1 MTFIYFLRVAGVL
14 MGKRPR
20 HRPEDNI
27 QMDLKETGWE
37 GVDRIH
43 LIENRSTW
51 WAVVETALCRR
62 VP

>member
-1 MTFIYFLRVAGVL
+1 

-20 HRPEDNI
+20 YRPNDNI

-37 GVDRIH
+37 GVERIH
-43 LIENRSTW
+43 LIENIGTW
-51 WAVVETALCRR
+51 RADVKTVLCRR